1 MSKLKYV
8 FNRYELKYLLTPA
21 QYETMLSGIADY
33 LKIDEY
39 GETTIQSLYYDTP
52 SNLLIRRSNEKPEYK
67 EKIRVRSY
75 GLAKPDSKVFL
86 ELKKKSEKLV
96 FKRRIAIKESEVSH
110 FFETGELT
118 SEGQIEEELKYFR
131 HFYSQYGKL
140 QPAMLLLYDRSA
152 YHSPDG
158 NLRIT
163 FDRNIRYRVDR
174 LDLKD
179 GLDGELLLPDG
190 EIMMEIKMGTA
201 YPMWLVKLLNGNK
214 IYKCSF
220 SKYGNAYKRE
230 FDRARERETK
240 TEIKAKEKIS

>member
-1 MSKLKYV
+1 
-8 FNRYELKYLLTPA
+8 
-21 QYETMLSGIADY
+21 
-33 LKIDEY
+33 
-39 GETTIQSLYYDTP
+39 
-52 SNLLIRRSNEKPEYK
+52 
-67 EKIRVRSY
+67 
-75 GLAKPDSKVFL
+75 
-86 ELKKKSEKLV
+86 
-96 FKRRIAIKESEVSH
+96 
-110 FFETGELT
+110 
-118 SEGQIEEELKYFR
+118 
-131 HFYSQYGKL
+131 
-140 QPAMLLLYDRSA
+140 MLLLYDRSA

-214 IYKCSF
+214 IYKRSF

-230 FDRARERETK
+230 FDKARESETK
-240 TEIKAKEKIS
+240 TEIKAKEKIG